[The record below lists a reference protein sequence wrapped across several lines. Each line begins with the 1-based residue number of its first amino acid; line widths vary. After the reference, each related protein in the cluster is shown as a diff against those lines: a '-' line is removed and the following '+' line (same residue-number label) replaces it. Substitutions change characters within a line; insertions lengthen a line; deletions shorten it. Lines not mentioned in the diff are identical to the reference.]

1 MANNRFSKEES
12 EFIKNNC
19 TGNTP
24 EMMANL
30 VNKKFGTNRTKRAME
45 HFYCN
50 HHCRS
55 GLDMR
60 FKPNHTPFNKGLPL
74 VEWATD
80 KMLKNIKK
88 GQFKKGHINDNSRP
102 ELPIGTRTE
111 RSEYAY
117 IKISSNPSVWKEE
130 HKIVWEKHHGAIP
143 KGMKLVHIDG
153 NGYNNDINN
162 LALVRAGTLAQINKN
177 YKLTSDVNIN
187 KAIIN
192 NEELKRE
199 ISEREKDLKNENNN

>member
-1 MANNRFSKEES
+1 MANRFSKEES
-12 EFIKNNC
+12 EFIENNC
-19 TGNTP
+19 KGNTP
-24 EMMANL
+24 EMMMNL
-30 VNKKFGTNRTKRAME
+30 VNEKFGTNRTKKAME

-55 GLDMR
+55 GLDTR
-60 FKPNHTPFNKGLPL
+60 FKPNRTPFNKGVPM
-74 VEWATD
+74 VEWAD
-80 KMLKNIKK
+80 KSALERIKI
-88 GQFKKGHINDNSRP
+88 GQFTKGHINDNSRD

-111 RSEYAY
+111 RCEYAY
-117 IKISSNPSVWKEE
+117 IKVSSKPSIWKEE
-130 HKIVWEKHHGAIP
+130 HKIVWEKHNGKVP
-143 KGMKLVHIDG
+143 KGMKIIHIDG
-153 NGYNNDINN
+153 NGYNNNIEN
-162 LALVRAGTLAQINKN
+162 LTIVRAGTLAQINKN